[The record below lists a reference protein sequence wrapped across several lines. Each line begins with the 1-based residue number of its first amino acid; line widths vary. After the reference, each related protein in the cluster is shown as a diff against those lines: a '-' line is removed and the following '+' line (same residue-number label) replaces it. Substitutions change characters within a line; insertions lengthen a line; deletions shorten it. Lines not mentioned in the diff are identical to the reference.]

1 MQFKD
6 FSDINLQRAMT
17 WHQGGI
23 DEWSISDW
31 AVAMVGEAGE
41 AFNLIKKFNRLRDK
55 LHSNNPDGFDM
66 SKLADELADTFIY
79 LDLLASRCGI
89 DLENAVRQKFNAI
102 SDRENLPFKIE
113 HEPAAPGREAARG
126 LILAAN
132 SALEWIG
139 PVAPIDERIAKVFK
153 EELRA
158 AIEKFKRVFP
168 DARSGSL

>member
-1 MQFKD
+1 
-6 FSDINLQRAMT
+6 
-17 WHQGGI
+17 
-23 DEWSISDW
+23 
-31 AVAMVGEAGE
+31 
-41 AFNLIKKFNRLRDK
+41 
-55 LHSNNPDGFDM
+55 M